1 MRNRLG
7 MGAAVLLCASGLSTA
22 QGQIIDVGSD
32 GSFGAIDVQT
42 GTVTL
47 DMPPDG
53 IFNATTINVAAGAT
67 LKFNRNALN
76 TPVYLLATGDITIDG
91 IIDVSG
97 LPPVQGILLGGAG
110 GPGGFDGGTPG
121 FGVDVPPGAGFGP
134 GAGLGGTVG
143 SVTAAG
149 RGAYGTVP
157 VSGRPTD
164 GSPYGSSLLVPLV
177 GGSGGGGTEGQP
189 GRGGGGGG
197 GAILLA
203 SNTRIQIDLPGGVR
217 SQGANSNPGFGSS
230 GAIRIVAP
238 VVAGNGVLNVFAI
251 SGAGHGRIRV
261 DTIDRTAFQFTFSPT
276 STATIGSLMI
286 VFPDVVPRLD
296 IIEAAGEIIPEGQPE
311 PVLVLLSFGST
322 TSRTVTVQARD
333 FIGIV
338 PINVVLT
345 PASGPPVVY
354 PADIDMSLGNPAQVI
369 VDVEI
374 PVNTATRIQAW
385 TR

>member
-7 MGAAVLLCASGLSTA
+7 IGAAMLLCASGLLTA

-47 DMPPDG
+47 DMPPNG

-91 IIDVSG
+91 IVDVSG
-97 LPPVQGILLGGAG
+97 FPGGLGGAGGAG

-121 FGVDVPPGAGFGP
+121 FGVELPPGAGFGP
-134 GAGLGGTVG
+134 GAGLGGTSGSGATVG
-143 SVTAAG
+143 RGVYGTAPDAG
-149 RGAYGTVP
+149 RP
-157 VSGRPTD
+157 LD

-189 GRGGGGGG
+189 GVGGSGGG

-203 SNTRIQIDLPGGVR
+203 SNTRIQIGGQVR
-217 SQGANSNPGFGSS
+217 SNGGCISTSGCGSG

-238 VVAGNGVLNVFAI
+238 VVAGNGLLQVVGR
-251 SGAGHGRIRV
+251 SSGRIRV
-261 DTIDRTAFQFTFSPT
+261 DTIDHTALQFVFSPM
-276 STATIGSLMI
+276 STTAIGSLVF

-311 PVLVLLSFGST
+311 PVMVLLPFGST

-374 PVNTATRIQAW
+374 PVNTATRIHAW